1 MPIRALVKKEFRLL
15 LRDRLSA
22 GILIGMPLLFI
33 LLLGLLLGE
42 GFGQKPDDRLRVSLV
57 SEDLG
62 YRPRQAASLFMATNM
77 PGSPLGAVATYHTLI
92 DNFEDWSK
100 VVQRDLSETAGIRVE
115 LIESREEA
123 ERLVHNGRRSA
134 VLAFGPLF
142 TEQVHN
148 CSFVNEGTDPKLL
161 PLFAAAGG
169 YVAPL
174 YSRDALNPFYR
185 DGVDLAKLDAS
196 FLLDPTQVSSSA
208 IIEQVGQVSL
218 LRVIL
223 PWMIGKA
230 FDRLSDPLFID
241 RLGKEVNLPVPPV
254 MQPLMRR
261 DKVTLQQMLDLAAG
275 PDRKV
280 ATDYRQKVGTGV
292 KRALQGQFSKYNLT
306 GKSWGSLTQSQEH
319 THPGAETERFR
330 DEGGAGW
337 LKRGAARY
345 QILVP
350 AYTVMFSFALLLPV
364 GWLFVMERRQGTLKR
379 LRAAPVTRQ
388 QVLVGTLLPCLC
400 VSIVQGVFLLLAGK
414 LLFGMSW
421 GPESWSLGQQALM
434 LLPVLVATS
443 LAAMGLALL
452 LAALARTEI
461 QVALIGSL
469 LVLFLGLLSGCLIPR
484 ELMPET
490 MVQVSYWT
498 PHAWALD
505 AYRQLLLRPTPG
517 ADITPNL
524 QIVMR
529 SCLVLAGY
537 GAAFLGLAWAVLRLE

>member
-62 YRPRQAASLFMATNM
+62 YKPRQAASLLMATNM
-77 PGSPLGAVATYHTLI
+77 PGSPLAAVATYSTLTE
-92 DNFEDWSK
+92 NFEDWSK
-100 VVQRDLSETAGIRVE
+100 VVERDLSETAGIRVE
-115 LIESREEA
+115 LIETRAEA
-123 ERLVHNGRRSA
+123 ERLVHDGRRSA
-134 VLAFGPLF
+134 MLAFGPMF

-148 CSFVNEGTDPKLL
+148 CSFVNEGVAPALL
-161 PLFAAAGG
+161 PLFAAGGG
-169 YVAPL
+169 YVSPVF
-174 YSRDALNPFYR
+174 SRDALNPFYR
-185 DGVDLAKLDAS
+185 DGVDLAKLNAR
-196 FLLDPTQVSSSA
+196 FLRDPTQLSSSA

-230 FDRLSDPLFID
+230 FDRLSDPVFID
-241 RLGKEVNLPVPPV
+241 RLGKEVNLPVPPL

-275 PDRKV
+275 TDKNV
-280 ATDYRQKVGTGV
+280 AMEYRQKVGTGV

-306 GKSWGSLTQSQEH
+306 GKTWASLTQSQEH
-319 THPGAETERFR
+319 THTGGERERFQ

-388 QVLVGTLLPCLC
+388 QVLLGKLLPCMT
-400 VSIVQGVFLLLAGK
+400 VSLVQGFFLLLAGK

-421 GPESWSLGQQALM
+421 GPESWSLGRQALM
-434 LLPVLVATS
+434 LLPVVAATS
-443 LAAMGLALL
+443 LAAMGLAMF

-537 GAAFLGLAWAVLRLE
+537 GAAFLALAWAVLRLE